1 MDEKSYS
8 PTGELREVMVSFL
21 GDNNAR
27 TYTMDEVEYERLKR
41 ALLDDSKTWITFT
54 QYGMRRTVFINKDN
68 IKRVVM

>member
-1 MDEKSYS
+1 MNEKSYS
-8 PTGELREVMVSFL
+8 PSGELREVMISFL

-41 ALLDDSKTWITFT
+41 ALLDDSKTWIPFT